1 MQAHPQLVPGVR
13 RIAVLRANGLGD
25 LVFALPALAALR
37 RAYPEAEIVLLGTE
51 LHRALLE
58 GRPAPVDR
66 VEAVPAL
73 AGLAPGR
80 ADPAATEAFLARMR
94 AESFDLALQMHG
106 GGRESNPLVA
116 RLGARVTAGFR
127 SPDAAPLDLSLPYV
141 YLQPEVLRYLELAA
155 LVGAAPAGLA
165 PRLAVFDGD
174 FEDADGLL
182 PADGGPLVV
191 VCPGATDPRRR
202 WPAERFAAVAAALV
216 GEGGPGARD
225 RRRARRG
232 LGAEVARGA
241 GAGVSRRERA
251 PQPPRARRGAG
262 PGRGGGGQRL
272 GAAAPRGRRRR
283 AHGGDFWGPNV
294 VSTLMERVRH
304 RPLCVLDPR
313 CPRCGED
320 LLRGACPH
328 RDTLVASV
336 TVAEVLASARDLL
349 DLPVREPDALARAL
363 DPRARRPHPLS
374 RGRRGPPPRP
384 VA

>member
-1 MQAHPQLVPGVR
+1 M
-13 RIAVLRANGLGD
+13 AVLRANGLGD

-37 RAYPEAEIVLLGTE
+37 RAYREAEIVLLGTE
-51 LHRALLE
+51 LHRALLD

-80 ADPAATEAFLARMR
+80 ADPATAEAFLARMR

-106 GGRESNPLVA
+106 GGRESNPLVV
-116 RLGARVTAGFR
+116 RLGARMTAGFR

-165 PRLAVFDGD
+165 PRLAVVDAD
-174 FEDADGLL
+174 FEEADGLL
-182 PADGGPLVV
+182 PAGGGPLVV

-216 GEGGPGARD
+216 GEGARVLVTGD
-225 RRRARRG
+225 GRDGG

-241 GAGVSRRERA
+241 GAGVYDVSGRLSLRGLVGVL
-251 PQPPRARRGAG
+251 AR
-262 PGRGGGGQRL
+262 
-272 GAAAPRGRRRR
+272 AAAVVANDSGPLHLAAAVG
-283 AHGGDFWGPNV
+283 APTVGIFWGPNV
-294 VSTLMERVRH
+294 VNSTLMERVRH

-363 DPRARRPHPLS
+363 DPRA
-374 RGRRGPPPRP
+374 
-384 VA
+384 A